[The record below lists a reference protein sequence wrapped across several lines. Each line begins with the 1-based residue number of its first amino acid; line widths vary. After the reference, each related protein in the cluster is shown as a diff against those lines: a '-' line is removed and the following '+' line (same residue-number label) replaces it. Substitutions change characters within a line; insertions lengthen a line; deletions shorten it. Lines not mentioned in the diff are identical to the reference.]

1 MAKLSKYMRKLAKLE
16 ATMCPKCKG
25 HAIYDD
31 ADFGDTC
38 FRTYHCELCKRTGMV
53 QGESNGKT

>member
-16 ATMCPKCKG
+16 ASKCPKCKG
-25 HAIYDD
+25 PAVYDD

-38 FRTYHCELCKRTGMV
+38 FRTYHCEKCNRTGII
-53 QGESNGKT
+53 QELTDGKT

>member
-1 MAKLSKYMRKLAKLE
+1 MRKLAKLE